1 MTRSN
6 RCLAAFVFLTAYA
19 SFSGAVLAQVSR
31 GDNERLTA
39 IDVLLLP
46 DQVMLEH
53 AQADN
58 ARLRKNYPAG
68 FALDAT
74 HHPHITLLQ
83 RYVRT
88 EDLDKVFQAVDAV
101 FNRERPAGWD
111 LEAVGYYY
119 LDFNNSALAGIVIEP
134 TPELRR
140 LQQEI
145 VNAVAP
151 FTRPNGTAAAY
162 VTTAAAPGINL
173 PTLDY
178 VNAFVPQR
186 TGKNFNP
193 HVTIGVGQIDF
204 VKNMVAAPFPRFK
217 FKVAGAAVYH
227 LGNFGTAAKELWRW
241 QPVVAAAVTTSK
253 PGIDPLP
260 SWNEGPTKTAIKK
273 FVADVTTPG
282 GPNFVPAH
290 QRIATFDNDGTLWC
304 EMPIYTQCAFA
315 IDRVKQLAP
324 EHPEW
329 KDKQPFKAALENDM
343 KAVIAS
349 GELGLV
355 EIVMA
360 THTGIT
366 PEKFESIVREW
377 LATAR
382 HPRFKRPYTS
392 LAYQPML
399 ELLAYLRANE
409 FKTFIVSGGGIEF
422 MRPWTERVY
431 GIPPYQVVGSS
442 VATKYEMRGDTPILM
457 REPKIDFIDDK
468 QGKPI
473 GINKFI
479 GRRPIAAFGN
489 SDGDYEML
497 RWTTAGDDPRFG
509 LIVHHTDAVREYAYD
524 FPSPVG
530 QLKHALDEASQR
542 GWSIADMKRD
552 WKVIFPADV
561 PQADVAPTR

>member
-1 MTRSN
+1 MTRSIYT
-6 RCLAAFVFLTAYA
+6 LGMLLIIAGIAVGAAPV
-19 SFSGAVLAQVSR
+19 SSQQVHEVK
-31 GDNERLTA
+31 ERLTA
-39 IDVLLLP
+39 VDILLLP
-46 DQVMLEH
+46 DQTMLGH

-58 ARLRKNYPAG
+58 ARLRANYPAG

-88 EDLDKVFQAVDAV
+88 EDLGEVFQAVEQV
-101 FNRERPAGWD
+101 FNQERPAGWE
-111 LEAVGYYY
+111 LTAVGYYY

-140 LQQEI
+140 LQHEI
-145 VNAVAP
+145 VDAVAP

-162 VTTAAAPGINL
+162 VTTVAAPGINL
-173 PTLDY
+173 PTLEY
-178 VNAFVPQR
+178 VNAFVPDR

-204 VKNMVAAPFPRFK
+204 VKKMVASPFPRFK
-217 FKVAGAAVYH
+217 FKVAGAAVFQ

-241 QPVVAAAVTTSK
+241 QPVVAAAVATSE
-253 PGIDPLP
+253 PVVDPLP
-260 SWNEGPTKTAIKK
+260 SWNEGPTKAAIKK

-282 GPNFVPAH
+282 TPNFVPVH
-290 QRIATFDNDGTLWC
+290 ERIATFDNDGTLWC

-324 EHPEW
+324 QHPEW
-329 KDKQPFKAALENDM
+329 KEKQPFKAALENDM

-366 PEKFESIVREW
+366 PAKFEEIVREW

-399 ELLAYLRANE
+399 ELLA
-409 FKTFIVSGGGIEF
+409 
-422 MRPWTERVY
+422 
-431 GIPPYQVVGSS
+431 
-442 VATKYEMRGDTPILM
+442 
-457 REPKIDFIDDK
+457 
-468 QGKPI
+468 
-473 GINKFI
+473 
-479 GRRPIAAFGN
+479 
-489 SDGDYEML
+489 
-497 RWTTAGDDPRFG
+497 
-509 LIVHHTDAVREYAYD
+509 
-524 FPSPVG
+524 
-530 QLKHALDEASQR
+530 
-542 GWSIADMKRD
+542 
-552 WKVIFPADV
+552 
-561 PQADVAPTR
+561 